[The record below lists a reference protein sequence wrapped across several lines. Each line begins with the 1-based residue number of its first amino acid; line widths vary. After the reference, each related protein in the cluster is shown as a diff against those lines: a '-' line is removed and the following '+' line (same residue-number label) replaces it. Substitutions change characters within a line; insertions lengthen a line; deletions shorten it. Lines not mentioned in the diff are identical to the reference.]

1 MSTGDGFLNPRG
13 AKGSSRRRTTLFACG
28 VAVAATVVGSGI
40 GLGALAVGSAQ
51 ASLVA
56 SARAAAIQNA
66 LTPARAR
73 SHYPFAGNGSGGP
86 GSGDPGSGGPGD
98 PGNFGRFGFG
108 FGGNGAPPS
117 AGGTMGT
124 APATTATAAEQR
136 GIVDVT
142 SQLTYDHAEGE
153 GTGMVLTPNG
163 EILTNNHVV
172 DGSTSISVTVVSTG
186 KSYSARVV
194 GTDAT
199 DDIAVLQLSGASGL
213 STAVLGASSP
223 VSVGDAVVG
232 VGNAGGAGGAPSA
245 VAGRVIALDQTIT
258 TQAEGPAASETLN
271 GLIESNADI
280 RPGDSGGPLY
290 NASGKIIGIDTAAQ
304 SGGGSVAG
312 FSIPISD
319 ALSIAR
325 QIEGG
330 HASSTITI
338 GYPGFLGVEVTPTTD
353 STAPG
358 LGTGGVQ
365 TVRGAAVQGVI
376 DGTAAASAG
385 LTAGDIITAV
395 NGSPIASSSALTA
408 ALAGHAPGERVTL
421 SWVDAS
427 GASTTATITLGTG
440 PAA

>member
-1 MSTGDGFLNPRG
+1 
-13 AKGSSRRRTTLFACG
+13 
-28 VAVAATVVGSGI
+28 VAVATAVVGSGF
-40 GLGALAVGSAQ
+40 GLAGFAVAGAQ
-51 ASLVA
+51 ASIVA
-56 SARAAAIQNA
+56 SIRAAAIQNA
-66 LTPARAR
+66 LASPRAPGH
-73 SHYPFAGNGSGGP
+73 SPFSRNGVGGP
-86 GSGDPGSGGPGD
+86 GSGGLG
-98 PGNFGRFGFG
+98 GFG
-108 FGGNGAPPS
+108 FNGNGGQPS
-117 AGGTMGT
+117 AGGTTGT

-142 SQLTYDHAEGE
+142 SQLGYDHAEGE
-153 GTGMVLTPNG
+153 GTGMVLTSNG

-199 DDIAVLQLSGASGL
+199 DDIAVLQLCGASGL
-213 STAVLGASSP
+213 STATLGASSH

-258 TQAEGPAASETLN
+258 TQAEGPAGSETLN

-290 NASGKIIGIDTAAQ
+290 DASGKIIGIDTAAQ

-338 GYPGFLGVEVTPTTD
+338 GYPGFLGVEVAPTAV
-353 STAPG
+353 SAAPG
-358 LGTGGVQ
+358 FGPGGEQ
-365 TVRGAAVQGVI
+365 AIQGAVVQGVI
-376 DGTAAASAG
+376 GGTAAANAG
-385 LTAGDIITAV
+385 LAAGDTITAV
-395 NGSPIASSSALTA
+395 NGSQITSSAALTA
-408 ALAGHAPGERVTL
+408 ALAGHAPGERVTV

-427 GASTTATITLGTG
+427 GASTTATVTLGTG